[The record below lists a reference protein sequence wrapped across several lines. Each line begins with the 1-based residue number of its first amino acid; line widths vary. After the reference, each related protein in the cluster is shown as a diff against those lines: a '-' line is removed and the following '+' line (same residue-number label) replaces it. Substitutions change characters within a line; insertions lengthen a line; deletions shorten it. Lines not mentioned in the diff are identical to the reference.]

1 MDPALEKN
9 RIRSDLSKFISNFL
23 APSLFSSPL
32 TLGLFDSLSLF
43 QEAGCP
49 DGVVNV
55 IHGQHDCVNFI
66 CDHPDIRYGK
76 YLISLHVLFVPY
88 SCL

>member
-1 MDPALEKN
+1 MLDDKYSIYTKYMTPW
-9 RIRSDLSKFISNFL
+9 ILSRWVKSCDFFYY
-23 APSLFSSPL
+23 FV
-32 TLGLFDSLSLF
+32 

-66 CDHPDIRYGK
+66 CDHPDIR
-76 YLISLHVLFVPY
+76 
-88 SCL
+88 